1 MCAWTCASQEL
12 ASTPVNSS
20 ATSYDSTV
28 MVWHV
33 CLDGRH
39 ASRRIISD
47 KVAQVHHAQVPAML
61 LIAAQR
67 CAAMHCAKGSFG
79 SIHTESLKPILV
91 LFVLFPTYNC
101 LIVTQTIIPNTTVE
115 ESLFGSSPVQSEL
128 AQHGLLG
135 LFFEVKRYSPFKHD
149 GVVIQIS

>member
-1 MCAWTCASQEL
+1 M
-12 ASTPVNSS
+12 
-20 ATSYDSTV
+20 
-28 MVWHV
+28 

-61 LIAAQR
+61 LTAAQR

-115 ESLFGSSPVQSEL
+115 ESLFGSTLAQSEL